1 VLIHINTY
9 KYLCLY
15 CISKKNYRERLC
27 AGVES
32 RVRQGLGSYYCELY
46 VEQLLSSISAAL
58 EAGQIG

>member
-1 VLIHINTY
+1 VLIHISIY
-9 KYLCLY
+9 IYPVFL
-15 CISKKNYRERLC
+15 KKKTRDC